1 MGLQFRRSI
10 KIAYSK
16 FIGNDVVD
24 IFIDTTYHRQSIEKE
39 VT

>member
-24 IFIDTTYHRQSIEKE
+24 IFIHRQSIEKE